1 MKMIISFSAMILLCG
16 LTNAYGQNVTV
27 QQPVFRNF
35 SVNTT
40 VSVPD
45 RGSSHIGSISRAI
58 SGNKNVGF
66 YRPGSA
72 FGSIREHAGARS
84 HVYIHD
90 FAAMDKYLLNQGP
103 PIPSQSSSPYSYLAN
118 RGRGAT
124 TLGGKTVSTANLR
137 SAKMAHS
144 LKLGQ
149 RAEKKG
155 KISLAKLHYR
165 AAAKH
170 GSTLAQTRLA
180 EMSDKTRSLSSNRK

>member
-1 MKMIISFSAMILLCG
+1 MLLLCG
-16 LTNAYGQNVTV
+16 FSTAYGQNVTV

-58 SGNKNVGF
+58 SGHKNVGF

-90 FAAMDKYLLNQGP
+90 FAAMDEYLLNQGP
-103 PIPSQSSSPYSYLAN
+103 PFSQRESSPYSYLAN
-118 RGRGAT
+118 RGKRAT
-124 TLGGKTVSTANLR
+124 SVGGKTISAANLR

-144 LKLGQ
+144 LKLGK
-149 RAEKKG
+149 RAEQRG
-155 KISLAKLHYR
+155 KLSIAKLHYR
-165 AAAKH
+165 AAAKY
-170 GSTLAQTRLA
+170 GSTVAETRLA
-180 EMSDKTRSLSSNRK
+180 EISSKARTLSSNTK